1 MLSRKCQMLDPT
13 RRAAGVPVI
22 LPAGCC
28 AYAAPAHDKN
38 RSKDMLGTFHNWMLI
53 LDRTLKA
60 GGHDL
65 HAALAEAGIRV
76 GEPDGGRLPVDLT
89 RRIWGVAEQVSG
101 DPVLALSMLDQIDF
115 TDFGELGVV
124 MVAGGSLPQ
133 VMDRISRFHRLL
145 TDAMHYEIVEDEDTL
160 SITIHTNGDPHWR
173 AVEFACGLI
182 LRLLRF
188 RLSPPPDPLSVSLA
202 FDNPAGQAAYE
213 SYFACPVEQDAASTT
228 MVLPLAG
235 YREAPMGS
243 EVAKQFEPLLEQ
255 KLATLESDA
264 NWSVRVMALIRQRL
278 ANAEPTLA
286 DIAACLNVSTRSL
299 QRHLGAEGKTF
310 QEVLDETRREI
321 ARQWLTG
328 TAGKLRSLTELALL
342 LGFSSSSAFS
352 RAFRR
357 WFDMTPGQAAREK
370 NLR

>member
-1 MLSRKCQMLDPT
+1 
-13 RRAAGVPVI
+13 
-22 LPAGCC
+22 
-28 AYAAPAHDKN
+28 
-38 RSKDMLGTFHNWMLI
+38 MLGTFHNWMLI
-53 LDRTLKA
+53 LDRTLRA

-65 HAALAEAGIRV
+65 HGALADAGITV
-76 GEPDGGRLPVDLT
+76 GETGGGRLPVELT
-89 RRIWGVAEQVSG
+89 RRIWAVAEAESQ
-101 DPVLALSMLDQIDF
+101 DPALGLSMLEQIDF

-133 VMDRISRFHRLL
+133 VMDRIARFHRLL

-160 SITIHTNGDPHWR
+160 AITIHTNGDPHWR
-173 AVEFACGLI
+173 AVEFASGLI

-202 FDNPAGQAAYE
+202 FSNPAAQATYE
-213 SYFACPVEQDAASTT
+213 AYFACPVEQDAASTT
-228 MVLPLAG
+228 LVLPLEG
-235 YREAPMGS
+235 YREAPLGA
-243 EVAKQFEPLLEQ
+243 EVARQFEPLLEQ
-255 KLATLESDA
+255 KLAALESNA
-264 NWSVRVMALIRQRL
+264 SWTARVTLLIRQRL

-286 DIAACLNVSTRSL
+286 DIAACLHVSTRSL
-299 QRHLGAEGKTF
+299 QRHLGAEGRTF

>member
-1 MLSRKCQMLDPT
+1 
-13 RRAAGVPVI
+13 
-22 LPAGCC
+22 
-28 AYAAPAHDKN
+28 
-38 RSKDMLGTFHNWMLI
+38 MLGTFHNWMLI
-53 LDRTLKA
+53 LGRTVRA
-60 GGHDL
+60 GGNDF
-65 HAALAEAGIRV
+65 EAGLRAHGLDV
-76 GEPDGGRLPVDLT
+76 GESGSGRLPVDIT
-89 RRIWGVAEQVSG
+89 RRIWTVAEEVSG
-101 DPVLALSMLDQIDF
+101 DPVLGLSMLDQIDF

-133 VMDRISRFHRLL
+133 VMDRIARFHRLL
-145 TDAMHYEIVEDEDTL
+145 TDAMYYEIVEEGDTL

-173 AVEFACGLI
+173 AVEFASALI
-182 LRLLRF
+182 IRLLRF
-188 RLSPPPDPLSVSLA
+188 RLTPPPDPLSVSLA
-202 FDNPAGQAAYE
+202 FHNPPGQAAYE
-213 SYFACPVEQDAASTT
+213 RYFSCPVEQDAASTT
-228 MVLPLAG
+228 LVLPLQG

-243 EVAKQFEPLLEQ
+243 EVARQFEPLLEQ

-264 NWSVRVMALIRQRL
+264 SWSAKVGQLIRQRL
-278 ANAEPTLA
+278 SDAEPTLA
-286 DIAACLNVSTRSL
+286 DIACTLNVSTRSL
-299 QRHLGAEGKTF
+299 QRHLGGEGKTF
-310 QEVLDETRREI
+310 QEVLDDTRRDI